1 MTRGGESLHLHRH
14 LIPTLDGPLP
24 SGGLSHGG
32 KPAQRHDL
40 TPPLRVEEIYIS
52 TRMRTGGANL
62 TFINFP

>member
-1 MTRGGESLHLHRH
+1 MTRGGKSLHHL

-24 SGGLSHGG
+24 SSGLSHRG
-32 KPAQRHDL
+32 KPTQRHDL

-62 TFINFP
+62 TFCNFP